1 MSRKSIWSRREFL
14 QKSATAGALLS
25 LSPFAAARLAYAQSI
40 SRSRV
45 TIAHGVGVYS
55 LNPYA
60 VNTSPLQAAWGS
72 VMEPLIDADYEKRGY
87 RGVLAES
94 WQMKGTKLQFNLR
107 KGVRFHDGTPFTSKD
122 VIASFKRILTDKSS
136 LQAPNLQNVGEM
148 DAPNDHTVIITL
160 KKADANALEDINSR
174 VIMKQ
179 ATAEKMGEADN
190 RPIGTGPF
198 RFTSW
203 ERSGQFV
210 VRRNESYWGP
220 PPKIDEVIYKAIQED
235 AARIAALEA
244 GQADIISNIPPHEVA
259 RLKSNPRLRIQQ
271 VQGLRPIFLVL
282 SPAYKPLDNVKVRRA
297 ITHAI
302 DRDRIIKHI
311 LEGNAYPLSG
321 LLSPQ
326 VFGYE
331 PSAKAFAYDPEKA
344 KQLLTEAG
352 FPNGFEIDY
361 FSPTGRYPKD
371 REVAQVIVEQL
382 SKVGIKA
389 NLKTPEWSI
398 FNTDYKNGK
407 YPDLPDRPRQ
417 PHRCRHALSAV
428 FQNRHDPANLGYS
441 NTKLDEILEAQQL
454 TFDVKKREKLLWE
467 AHKIILDDA
476 PAVPLWNAMDI
487 YAYRADLVWTAP
499 PDEKVQLRDGY
510 PPPQIDFRR
519 IPYKGR
525 PRACV
530 LRCNPYASFSQ
541 HSTARR
547 IESCGR

>member
-1 MSRKSIWSRREFL
+1 MSRTSNWSRREFL
-14 QKSATAGALLS
+14 RRSTQAGAVLS
-25 LSPFAAARLAYAQSI
+25 LAPFAAGRLAYAQST
-40 SRSRV
+40 SRSRITV
-45 TIAHGVGVYS
+45 AHGVGVYS

-60 VNTSPLQAAWGS
+60 VNTSPLQAVWGS
-72 VMEPLIDADYEKRGY
+72 IMEPLIDADYEKRGY

-94 WQMKGTKLQFNLR
+94 WRMTGTNLQFNLR
-107 KGVRFHDGTPFTSKD
+107 KGIRFHDGTPFSSKD
-122 VIASFKRILTDKSS
+122 VVASFKRILTDKHS
-136 LQAPNLQNVGEM
+136 LQRPNLQNIGEM
-148 DAPNDHTVIITL
+148 VTPNEHTVILTL

-179 ATAEKMGEADN
+179 STAEKMGEADN

-198 RFTSW
+198 KFTSW

-210 VRRNESYWGP
+210 LRRNESYWGRA
-220 PPKIDEVIYKAIQED
+220 PKIDEVIYKAIQED
-235 AARIAALEA
+235 AARIAALES

-259 RLKSNPRLRIQQ
+259 RLKANPRLRIQQ

-302 DRDRIIKHI
+302 DRERIIKHI

-321 LLSPQ
+321 LLGPQ
-326 VFGYE
+326 VFGFD
-331 PSAKAFAYDPEKA
+331 PGAKAFPFDPERA
-344 KQLLTEAG
+344 KQLLNEAG

-361 FSPTGRYPKD
+361 YSPTGRYPKD

-407 YPDLPDRPRQ
+407 YPIYLTGRGSLTDADTL
-417 PHRCRHALSAV
+417 
-428 FQNRHDPANLGYS
+428 FQQYFRTGMTRRTLGYS
-441 NTKLDEILEAQQL
+441 NPKLDEILEMQQV

-467 AHKIILDDA
+467 AHRIILEDA

-487 YAYRADLVWTAP
+487 YAHRADLVWTAP
-499 PDEKVQLRDGY
+499 PDEKVQLKQAY
-510 PPPQIDFRR
+510 L
-519 IPYKGR
+519 R
-525 PRACV
+525 PK
-530 LRCNPYASFSQ
+530 
-541 HSTARR
+541 
-547 IESCGR
+547 

>member
-1 MSRKSIWSRREFL
+1 MSRKSDWSRREFL
-14 QKSATAGALLS
+14 QKSAAALASIAPLS
-25 LSPFAAARLAYAQSI
+25 AARLSYAQS
-40 SRSRV
+40 SARSRV

-72 VMEPLIDADYEKRGY
+72 IMEPLIDADYEKRGY
-87 RGVLAES
+87 RGVLAQS
-94 WQMKGTKLQFNLR
+94 WEMKGTKLQFNLR
-107 KGVRFHDGTPFTSKD
+107 KNIRFHDGAPFTSKD
-122 VIASFKRILTDKSS
+122 VVASFKRILTDKSS
-136 LQAPNLQNVGEM
+136 LQAPNLANVGEM
-148 DAPNDHTVIITL
+148 DAPNDHTFIIML

-179 ATAEKMGEADN
+179 SVAEKMGEADN

-210 VRRNESYWGP
+210 VRRNESYWGEP
-220 PPKIDEVIYKAIQED
+220 AKIDEVIYKAIQED

-244 GQADIISNIPPHEVA
+244 GQADIISNIPPHEVG
-259 RLKSNPRLRIQQ
+259 RLKANPRIRIQQ

-282 SPAYKPLDNVKVRRA
+282 SPAYKPLENVKVRRA

-302 DRDRIIKHI
+302 DRNRIIKHV

-331 PSAKAFAYDPEKA
+331 PSAKAFPYDPEKA
-344 KQLLTEAG
+344 KQLLAEAG

-361 FSPTGRYPKD
+361 YSPTGRYPKD

-407 YPDLPDRPRQ
+407 YPIYLTGRGSLTDADTL
-417 PHRCRHALSAV
+417 
-428 FQNRHDPANLGYS
+428 FQQYFRTGVTRRTLGYS
-441 NTKLDEILEAQQL
+441 NPKLDEILEAQQL

-467 AHKIILDDA
+467 AHKIILEDA

-487 YAYRADLVWTAP
+487 YAYRSDLVWTAP
-499 PDEKVQLRDGY
+499 PDEKVQMKTSYLRA
-510 PPPQIDFRR
+510 
-519 IPYKGR
+519 K
-525 PRACV
+525 
-530 LRCNPYASFSQ
+530 
-541 HSTARR
+541 
-547 IESCGR
+547 

>member
-1 MSRKSIWSRREFL
+1 MSWNSNWSRREFL
-14 QKSATAGALLS
+14 QKSAAAGALLS
-25 LSPFAAARLAYAQSI
+25 LHPFAATRWAYAQS
-40 SRSRV
+40 RSRI

-107 KGVRFHDGTPFTSKD
+107 KGIRFHDGALFTSKD
-122 VIASFKRILTDKSS
+122 VIASFKRILTDKHS

-148 DAPNDHTVIITL
+148 DAPNDYTVLITL

-174 VIMKQ
+174 VIMKL
-179 ATAEKMGEADN
+179 AAAEKMGELDN

-198 RFTSW
+198 KFTSW

-210 VRRNESYWGP
+210 IRRNQSYWGQ

-259 RLKSNPRLRIQQ
+259 RLKANPRLRVQQ

-302 DRDRIIKHI
+302 DRERIIKHI
-311 LEGNAYPLSG
+311 LEGNAYRLSG
-321 LLSPQ
+321 LLGPQ
-326 VFGYE
+326 VFGYDAG
-331 PSAKAFAYDPEKA
+331 AKAFPYDPERA
-344 KQLLTEAG
+344 KQLLAEAG

-361 FSPTGRYPKD
+361 YSPTGRYPKD

-407 YPDLPDRPRQ
+407 YPIYLTGRGSLTDADTL
-417 PHRCRHALSAV
+417 
-428 FQNRHDPANLGYS
+428 FQQYFRTGMTRRTLGYS
-441 NTKLDEILEAQQL
+441 NPKLDEILEAQQQ

-467 AHKIILDDA
+467 AHKIILEDA

-487 YAYRADLVWTAP
+487 YAHRADLVWTAP
-499 PDEKVQLRDGY
+499 PDEKVQLKDGY
-510 PPPQIDFRR
+510 L
-519 IPYKGR
+519 R
-525 PRACV
+525 PK
-530 LRCNPYASFSQ
+530 
-541 HSTARR
+541 
-547 IESCGR
+547 

>member
-1 MSRKSIWSRREFL
+1 MSRKFKNWSRREFL
-14 QKSATAGALLS
+14 RRSATAAGLIS
-25 LSPFAAARLAYAQSI
+25 LTPAAAHLSFAQSTN
-40 SRSRV
+40 RTRV

-60 VNTSPLQAAWGS
+60 VKTSPLQAAWGS

-94 WQMKGTKLQFNLR
+94 WQMKGTRLQFNLR
-107 KGVRFHDGTPFTSKD
+107 KGIRFHDGTPFTSKD
-122 VIASFKRILTDKSS
+122 VLASFKRILTDKNS

-148 DAPNDHTVIITL
+148 DAPGDHTVVITL

-179 ATAEKMGEADN
+179 STAEKMGEADS

-210 VRRNESYWGP
+210 VRRNESYWGE
-220 PPKIDEVIYKAIQED
+220 PPKIDEVIYKSIQED

-244 GQADIISNIPPHEVA
+244 GQADIISNIPPHEVG
-259 RLKSNPRLRIQQ
+259 RLKANPRIRIQQ

-282 SPAYKPLDNVKVRRA
+282 SPAYKPLENVKVRRA

-331 PSAKAFAYDPEKA
+331 PSAKAFSYDPEKA
-344 KQLLTEAG
+344 KQLLAEAG

-361 FSPTGRYPKD
+361 YSPTGRYPKD

-407 YPDLPDRPRQ
+407 YPIYLTGRGSLTDADTL
-417 PHRCRHALSAV
+417 
-428 FQNRHDPANLGYS
+428 FQQYFRTGMTRRTLGYS
-441 NTKLDEILEAQQL
+441 NPKLDEILEAQQL

-467 AHKIILDDA
+467 AHKIILEDA

-499 PDEKVQLRDGY
+499 PDEKVQLKTGY
-510 PPPQIDFRR
+510 L
-519 IPYKGR
+519 R
-525 PRACV
+525 PK
-530 LRCNPYASFSQ
+530 
-541 HSTARR
+541 
-547 IESCGR
+547 